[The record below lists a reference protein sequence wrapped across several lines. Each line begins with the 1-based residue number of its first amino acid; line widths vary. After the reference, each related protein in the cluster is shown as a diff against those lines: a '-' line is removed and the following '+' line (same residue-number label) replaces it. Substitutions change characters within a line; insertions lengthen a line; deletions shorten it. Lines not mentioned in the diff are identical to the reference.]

1 VAKLIISKITF
12 DIAALSAAL
21 KISDDDVVAAFRD
34 GRGAWPFTEIWGA
47 KLYEFIK
54 HANTNQ
60 AFSDGA
66 VALKQL
72 RDVKISVKA
81 LTGGKLKFQQSKY
94 VGFGRKT
101 DKDGLIKSIEEC
113 DRIVVVDLTEFPL
126 VRFLP
131 IDSARLVGAAH
142 KDELTTNGWSHKQL
156 HTWVKKT
163 YELSEIELAI

>member
-1 VAKLIISKITF
+1 VAKLVVSRITF
-12 DIAALSAAL
+12 EVAAIAAAL
-21 KISDDDVVAAFRD
+21 KINAEDVVKAFRD

-72 RDVKISVKA
+72 RDMHISVKA
-81 LTGGKLKFQQSKY
+81 LTTGKLKFQQSKY

-101 DKDGLIKSIEEC
+101 NKDGLIKSIEEC
-113 DRIVVVDLTEFPL
+113 DRIVIVDLTEFPI

-142 KDELTTNGWSHKQL
+142 KGDLTTNGWSHKQVQA
-156 HTWVKKT
+156 WVKKT
-163 YELSEIELAI
+163 YDISEIELDI